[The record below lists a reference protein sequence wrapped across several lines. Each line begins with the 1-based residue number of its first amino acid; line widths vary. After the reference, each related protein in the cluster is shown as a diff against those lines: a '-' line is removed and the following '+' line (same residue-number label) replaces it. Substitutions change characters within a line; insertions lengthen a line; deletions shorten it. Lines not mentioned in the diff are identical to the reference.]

1 LAQVWKGAC
10 CSTAPREHS
19 AEYPKCPYVN
29 KARCDKRLLLHGL
42 GKALGIDVR
51 EMEDGRREVFY
62 NVEHQ
67 NLLDTSTENKP
78 HMQTVGSLSV
88 ASIFRRRKARG
99 GDGDGNPFIYA
110 LKGLN
115 RYSISDDQLW
125 AFRPNF
131 LTTLSAYMSKAPYD
145 KITPLPSSK
154 PIARYVAKKAVRFQP
169 EAQLEA
175 RLFLKRSATEVLAE
189 LEAKYDSDEIPKKIK
204 SQAAALIGTLRKS
217 HNSSFAMKNVDQR
230 LRDYI
235 EPLVL
240 APDAPVAGHRILLV
254 DDLLSSGATLR
265 TAHRLLTEAGA
276 AEVSALCLL
285 SRV

>member
-1 LAQVWKGAC
+1 MSRCECHYTQV
-10 CSTAPREHS
+10 
-19 AEYPKCPYVN
+19 
-29 KARCDKRLLLHGL
+29 ARCATRLILLGL

-51 EMEDGRREVFY
+51 EMADGRREVFY
-62 NVEHQ
+62 NPEHQ

-78 HMQTVGSLSV
+78 HRQKVGSLAV

-110 LKGLN
+110 LKGLK
-115 RYSISDDQLW
+115 RYSITDDQLW

-131 LTTLSAYMSKAPYD
+131 LTTLSAYMAEAPYD
-145 KITPLPSSK
+145 KIAPLPSSK
-154 PIARYVAKKAVRFQP
+154 PIARYVAKKAGRYQP
-169 EAQLEA
+169 EALLENQ
-175 RLFLKRSATEVLAE
+175 LFLKRSATEVLAE
-189 LEAKYDSDEIPKKIK
+189 LEAKYADDVIPRKIK
-204 SQAAALIGTLRKS
+204 GEAAALIGTLRKS
-217 HNSSFAMKNVDQR
+217 QNGSFSMKNVDQR

-240 APDAPVAGHRILLV
+240 APGAPVAGHRILLV

-276 AEVSALCLL
+276 VEVSALCLL
-285 SRV
+285 SKV